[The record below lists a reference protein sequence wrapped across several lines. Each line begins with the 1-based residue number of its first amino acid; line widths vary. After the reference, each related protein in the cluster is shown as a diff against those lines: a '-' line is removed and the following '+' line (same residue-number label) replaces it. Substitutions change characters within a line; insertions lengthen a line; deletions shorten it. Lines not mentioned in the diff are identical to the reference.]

1 MVESAC
7 RGINGASSNAGTK
20 MESMYI
26 DLDSFYN
33 IELLKQAKDRLIKQY
48 SAQIAQAGP
57 DPEDSEMDLIQFR
70 DATLSLLIEEG
81 VIDVELDAIPSFLKD
96 SYMQSNIIEYNKHAY
111 LLGML
116 DLNKPPKSLAAK
128 TDLRR
133 CELYII
139 AQIIENAILITFQL
153 DKFAEFQFYTPAEF
167 LGILT
172 RVRLNR
178 DIASGRYFN
187 YDCLIFA
194 GKYKV
199 EKRDIEVL
207 EDISTIVEKDD
218 YSFENLP
225 SLLDELK
232 DLTLKPYVA
241 AEAIAE
247 IEKVHGIKV
256 PKVPLFYR
264 IPFLAWDQ
272 RDRTSFHVQKEN
284 ISLISY

>member
-1 MVESAC
+1 MS
-7 RGINGASSNAGTK
+7 GASSNAVTM

-26 DLDSFYN
+26 DLDAFYG
-33 IELLKQAKDRLIKQY
+33 IELLKQAKDRLIKHY
-48 SAQIAQAGP
+48 ITQITQAGP
-57 DPEDSEMDLIQFR
+57 DPEDPEMDLIQFQ

-81 VIDVELDAIPSFLKD
+81 VIDVELDTIPSFLKNN
-96 SYMQSNIIEYNKHAY
+96 YMQSNIIEYNKHAY

-128 TDLRR
+128 TELSR

-139 AQIIENAILITFQL
+139 AQIIENAILITFHL
-153 DKFAEFQFYTPAEF
+153 NKFAEFQFYTPAGY

-178 DIASGRYFN
+178 DIVSGLYYN

-207 EDISTIVEKDD
+207 EDISTIVESDD
-218 YSFENLP
+218 YCFEDLP
-225 SLLDELK
+225 VLLDELK

-241 AEAIAE
+241 AEVIAG
-247 IEKVHGIKV
+247 IEKLHRIKV

-272 RDRTSFHVQKEN
+272 RDRTSFHVQGEN